1 MARGGRRA
9 GKPGVSYGERTDLN
23 ANKALPVQAPTG
35 LQYGQRKV
43 QEQSQQQ
50 VPIAP
55 PPTNPPPVGAAISP
69 LGTGPAPGELTP
81 LHAPTALPDEPVT
94 AGLPIGAGPGPSP
107 PAVNAQQTVGDLV
120 SSLAQNPMASAEIQR
135 LANYVQSGRM

>member
-1 MARGGRRA
+1 MSRGGRRA

-81 LHAPTALPDEPVT
+81 LHAPTALPDEPIT
-94 AGLPIGAGPGPSP
+94 AGLPIDAGPGPTQSP
-107 PAVNAQQTVGDLV
+107 MVANTLSDLV
-120 SSLAQNPMASAEIQR
+120 KSLADQPGSTSDVAF
-135 LANYVQSGRM
+135 LANYLAQGNR